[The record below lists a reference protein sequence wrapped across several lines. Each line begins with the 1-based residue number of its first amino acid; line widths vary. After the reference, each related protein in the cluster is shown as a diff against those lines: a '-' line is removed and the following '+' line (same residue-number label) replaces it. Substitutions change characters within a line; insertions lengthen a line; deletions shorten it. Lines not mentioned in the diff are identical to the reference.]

1 MSNSI
6 GTALAMGVFAVVMV
20 IPSVMT
26 VSKASIEN
34 NSDVS
39 SNGFILP
46 SGSSTHFPVGSAI
59 EHINQAQAALQNGD
73 TETANNH
80 LELAKQSLGKAV
92 PDEQGFIGSGRT
104 DEIPV
109 PDN

>member
-1 MSNSI
+1 M
-6 GTALAMGVFAVVMV
+6 
-20 IPSVMT
+20 
-26 VSKASIEN
+26 N
-34 NSDVS
+34 NSVLVVLTIGLLSMMTAPFFVTAVNASPDV
-39 SNGFILP
+39 G
-46 SGSSTHFPVGSAI
+46 PVQIGPYTDQAV

-73 TETANNH
+73 TQGANNH